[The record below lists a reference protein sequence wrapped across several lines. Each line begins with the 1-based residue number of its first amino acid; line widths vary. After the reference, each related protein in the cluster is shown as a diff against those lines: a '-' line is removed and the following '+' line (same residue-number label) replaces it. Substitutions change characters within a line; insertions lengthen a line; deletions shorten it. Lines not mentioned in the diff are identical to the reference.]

1 VQEDERVDSDGAGGG
16 GVGCTLTFDVKTPV
30 SVVLQVAPAR
40 SASVRLR
47 QRLEVVNNSVPLTVE
62 ELAGSGSGRQHLVHA

>member
-1 VQEDERVDSDGAGGG
+1 VQEGERVDSDGAGGG

-30 SVVLQVAPAR
+30 SIVLQVAPAR
-40 SASVRLR
+40 SAGVRLR

-62 ELAGSGSGRQHLVHA
+62 ELAGSGNGRQHLVHA

>member
-16 GVGCTLTFDVKTPV
+16 GVGCTLTFVKTPV
-30 SVVLQVAPAR
+30 SIVLQVAPAR
-40 SASVRLR
+40 SAGVGLR